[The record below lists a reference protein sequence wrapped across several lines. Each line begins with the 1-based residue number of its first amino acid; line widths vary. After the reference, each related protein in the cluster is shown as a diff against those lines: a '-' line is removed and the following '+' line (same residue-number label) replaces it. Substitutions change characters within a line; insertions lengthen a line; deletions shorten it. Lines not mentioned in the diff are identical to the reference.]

1 MSTHN
6 LTIESYTFY
15 ELLGLFDL
23 DATDI
28 NTQTLKKARSR
39 VLQMH
44 PDKSKLPKEYFLFY
58 KKAFDI
64 VVRVFENQNK
74 VNQHVPVNEE
84 ILYTPE
90 NPNAQI
96 DKKQLRKTIDKMN
109 PGTFNDK
116 FNELFES
123 HADIKRENKNEW
135 FSEDNQDEANQVR
148 NKSEMDA
155 AFEQY
160 KQKQH
165 ALVQYTGVVPL
176 SMNGGT
182 SGLYEDDDGSYI
194 TTDVFSKLK
203 FDDLRKVHKDQTVF
217 NVSEKQYDNVP
228 KYRSVDHYV
237 RTREQQSHE
246 PLQKQHA
253 EQQMHQEKIKHEQMI
268 HQKQYNSQLQSAR
281 AHEKS
286 QNMLANFLRIA
297 N

>member
-176 SMNGGT
+176 TMNGGT